1 MEKEYYSNCCDA
13 PPLDYDVVDACE
25 ESTGYCQG
33 WGSGAKFYIQEL
45 NMMNDPEFAEII
57 EQETEKVEK
66 EYKFKKQYHRGLKL
80 YVKGD
85 NVYYGVQGVMNLVE
99 KHNKLVDI
107 LNKKGV
113 IND

>member
-13 PPLDYDVVDACE
+13 PPLDYDVVDACDKA
-25 ESTGYCQG
+25 TGYCQG
-33 WGSGAKFYIQEL
+33 CGDGAKFYLQ
-45 NMMNDPEFAEII
+45 NSDMNDPEFAEII

-66 EYKFKKQYHRGLKL
+66 ESKFKKQYHRGLKL

-85 NVYYGVQGVMNLVE
+85 SVYYGVQGVMNLVE

>member
-1 MEKEYYSNCCDA
+1 M
-13 PPLDYDVVDACE
+13 
-25 ESTGYCQG
+25 
-33 WGSGAKFYIQEL
+33 
-45 NMMNDPEFAEII
+45 
-57 EQETEKVEK
+57 KVEK

>member
-1 MEKEYYSNCCDA
+1 MHHHLIMMWLMCVRKAQDT
-13 PPLDYDVVDACE
+13 VKV
-25 ESTGYCQG
+25 
-33 WGSGAKFYIQEL
+33 AKFYIQDSD
-45 NMMNDPEFAEII
+45 MNDPEFAEII
-57 EQETEKVEK
+57 EQEAEKVEK
-66 EYKFKKQYHRGLKL
+66 ESKFKKQYHRGLKL

-85 NVYYGVQGVMNLVE
+85 SVYYGVQGVMNLVE